1 MLQSV
6 DTNPY
11 IFTPVNDV
19 VSVGCWQSGTFHVKC
34 RGCHIERGCE
44 SMNGLGHSRLER
56 CGTAFC
62 WVGNGSE

>member
-19 VSVGCWQSGTFHVKC
+19 VSVGCWQSGIFMSNAEVATSKGGVK
-34 RGCHIERGCE
+34 E
-44 SMNGLGHSRLER
+44 
-56 CGTAFC
+56 
-62 WVGNGSE
+62 